1 LGGCESF
8 CEGGRKKFLTQVYD
22 SYIVSLEMNPVL
34 PRQKPQTDSMPGKL
48 PSRLEAQ
55 LRKVAKELGLS
66 RDQVLLLSLQSGLD
80 KMTASSSSILQG
92 APGSPVS

>member
-1 LGGCESF
+1 
-8 CEGGRKKFLTQVYD
+8 
-22 SYIVSLEMNPVL
+22 
-34 PRQKPQTDSMPGKL
+34 MPGKL